1 MKLSPKTLRAETK
14 RKYKMSETETEIE
27 TVETN
32 AVEEL
37 INQITAGEL
46 NKAEGSFKS
55 IIDDKMADAL
65 EAQRIA
71 VAGQIFNGD
80 EEVSDEDIVDEYIED
95 EEDGTTEETEDETLE
110 LGGEGEDGAVADFEA
125 STEEEDYEEITA
137 EEEAAVE
144 EVFEEDEEI
153 LAELEDEVVDE
164 DEQ

>member
-1 MKLSPKTLRAETK
+1 
-14 RKYKMSETETEIE
+14 MSETETEIE

-71 VAGQIFNGD
+71 IAGQIFDGD

-95 EEDGTTEETEDETLE
+95 EEDGNTEETEDETLE

-125 STEEEDYEEITA
+125 STEEDDYEEITA

>member
-1 MKLSPKTLRAETK
+1 
-14 RKYKMSETETEIE
+14 MSETETEIE

-95 EEDGTTEETEDETLE
+95 EEDGNTEETEDETLE
-110 LGGEGEDGAVADFEA
+110 LGGEGEDGAVADIEA
-125 STEEEDYEEITA
+125 SAEEDDYEEVTA

>member
-1 MKLSPKTLRAETK
+1 
-14 RKYKMSETETEIE
+14 MSETETEIE

>member
-1 MKLSPKTLRAETK
+1 MKRAAAK
-14 RKYKMSETETEIE
+14 RKKYKMSETETLEQEVE

-37 INQITAGEL
+37 INQITTGEL

-95 EEDGTTEETEDETLE
+95 EEDGNTEETEDETLE
-110 LGGEGEDGAVADFEA
+110 LGGEDTDEIDTDLEA

-144 EVFEEDEEI
+144 EILDQDEEI
-153 LAELEDEVVDE
+153 LAELED
-164 DEQ
+164 

>member
-1 MKLSPKTLRAETK
+1 
-14 RKYKMSETETEIE
+14 MSESETLEQEVE

-71 VAGQIFNGD
+71 TALVK
-80 EEVSDEDIVDEYIED
+80 SSM
-95 EEDGTTEETEDETLE
+95 ETKKSLTK
-110 LGGEGEDGAVADFEA
+110 
-125 STEEEDYEEITA
+125 
-137 EEEAAVE
+137 
-144 EVFEEDEEI
+144 I
-153 LAELEDEVVDE
+153 L
-164 DEQ
+164 

>member
-1 MKLSPKTLRAETK
+1 MKRAAAK
-14 RKYKMSETETEIE
+14 RKKYKMSETETLEQEVE

-37 INQITAGEL
+37 INQITTGEL

-80 EEVSDEDIVDEYIED
+80 
-95 EEDGTTEETEDETLE
+95 
-110 LGGEGEDGAVADFEA
+110 DFQIKL
-125 STEEEDYEEITA
+125 SGN
-137 EEEAAVE
+137 
-144 EVFEEDEEI
+144 
-153 LAELEDEVVDE
+153 LHKLR
-164 DEQ
+164 

>member
-1 MKLSPKTLRAETK
+1 MKRAEAK
-14 RKYKMSETETEIE
+14 RKKYKMSETETLEQEIE

-37 INQITAGEL
+37 INQITTGEL

-95 EEDGTTEETEDETLE
+95 EEDGNTEETEDETLE
-110 LGGEGEDGAVADFEA
+110 LGGEGEDGAVADIETSA
-125 STEEEDYEEITA
+125 EEEEYEEITA

-144 EVFEEDEEI
+144 EVLDQDEEI
-153 LAELEDEVVDE
+153 LAELED
-164 DEQ
+164 

>member
-1 MKLSPKTLRAETK
+1 MKRAETK
-14 RKYKMSETETEIE
+14 RKKYKMSETETLEQEVE

-37 INQITAGEL
+37 INQITTGEL

-95 EEDGTTEETEDETLE
+95 EEDGNTEETEDETLE
-110 LGGEGEDGAVADFEA
+110 LGGEGEDGAVADIET

-144 EVFEEDEEI
+144 EILDQDEEI
-153 LAELEDEVVDE
+153 LAELED
-164 DEQ
+164 

>member
-1 MKLSPKTLRAETK
+1 
-14 RKYKMSETETEIE
+14 MSETETEIE

-110 LGGEGEDGAVADFEA
+110 LGGEDTDEVDTDLEA
-125 STEEEDYEEITA
+125 SAEEEDYEEITA
-137 EEEAAVE
+137 EEEAA
-144 EVFEEDEEI
+144 DEEI
-153 LAELEDEVVDE
+153 LAELED
-164 DEQ
+164 

>member
-1 MKLSPKTLRAETK
+1 MKRAKTK
-14 RKYKMSETETEIE
+14 RKYKMSEAETLEQEVE

-37 INQITAGEL
+37 INQITTGEL

-95 EEDGTTEETEDETLE
+95 EEDEDETLE
-110 LGGEGEDGAVADFEA
+110 LGGEDTDEIDTDIEA
-125 STEEEDYEEITA
+125 SAEEEDYEEITA

-144 EVFEEDEEI
+144 EILDQDEEI
-153 LAELEDEVVDE
+153 LAELED
-164 DEQ
+164 

>member
-1 MKLSPKTLRAETK
+1 
-14 RKYKMSETETEIE
+14 MSETETEIE

-153 LAELEDEVVDE
+153 LTELEDEVVDE